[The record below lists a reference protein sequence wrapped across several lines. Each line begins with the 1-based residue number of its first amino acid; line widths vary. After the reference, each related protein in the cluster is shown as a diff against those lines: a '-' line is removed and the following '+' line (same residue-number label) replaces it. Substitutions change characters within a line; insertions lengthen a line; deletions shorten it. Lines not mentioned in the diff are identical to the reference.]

1 MRQKPALFKT
11 LDKVREPDLTASV
24 PASVLSTILVGVFG
38 VAVGLLAQ
46 AAEFFAENS
55 TVWWQDIVK
64 DLQFDVVFSKFPIWF
79 LLGLTVAVCST
90 RPLKAAINE
99 LVFFACTI
107 VGRMLL
113 PKVFADATVPES
125 FSTWIMITAIS
136 IPLAVIF
143 WYAKSRSWPSIAF
156 DAIILGVM
164 GAYCFDCGMIYFHF
178 TDMVM
183 DLFNAIIIALMAI
196 VLATGI
202 IQVCVSLLLGLI
214 LAMAL
219 GPIIQMS

>member
-1 MRQKPALFKT
+1 MKQKPAIFNT
-11 LDKVREPDLTASV
+11 LNKIREPDLSASL
-24 PASVLSTILVGVFG
+24 PASILSTILIGVFG

-46 AAEFFAENS
+46 AAEFFADNS
-55 TVWWQDIVK
+55 TVWWQDVVK
-64 DLQFDVVFSKFPIWF
+64 DLQFDVVFTKFPIWF
-79 LLGLTVAVCST
+79 LLGLTVAVCSQ

-99 LVFFACTI
+99 FVFFACTI

-113 PKVFADATVPES
+113 PKVFPDATIPES
-125 FSTWIMITAIS
+125 FSTWITITAIS

-156 DAIILGVM
+156 DAIILGVL

-183 DLFNAIIIALMAI
+183 DLFNAIIIALVAI
-196 VLATGI
+196 VLGTGI

-219 GPIIQMS
+219 GPVIQMS